1 MVTLLILLVLFIGAY
16 SGYKKGILIQLL
28 QTIGY
33 AVVFIFALDY
43 YQVVSDYLYLIVPY
57 PSPFAPETN
66 PYFFYDQSIMFT
78 MDESYY
84 DIISFIA
91 IFIVGWLIV
100 RFLIALL
107 SYTLEK
113 FRLPEPISG
122 IGGSI
127 LGFIVNYLGL
137 FYLLFLLSTIPY
149 GFIQNRLADS
159 FIGEK
164 IITSTPV
171 VSNRVYERFIGTV
184 NEEAEENEPAMD
196 IQGPPEETEE
206 ENTE

>member
-1 MVTLLILLVLFIGAY
+1 MVTLIILLVLFIGAY

-28 QTIGY
+28 KTIGY

-43 YQVVSDYLYLIVPY
+43 YQVISDYLYLIVPY
-57 PSPFAPETN
+57 PSPFAPERN
-66 PYFFYDQSIMFT
+66 PYLLYDQSMIFS

-84 DIISFIA
+84 DIVSFVA
-91 IFIVGWLIV
+91 IFVLGWLIV
-100 RFLIALL
+100 RFMIKLL
-107 SYTLEK
+107 SYTLK
-113 FRLPEPISG
+113 KIKLPEPLSG

-149 GFIQNRLADS
+149 DFIQNRLTNS
-159 FIGEK
+159 FIGES

-171 VSNRVYERFIGTV
+171 VSDRAYERFIDNV
-184 NEEAEENEPAMD
+184 NEKADANEPTMD
-196 IQGPPEETEE
+196 IQGPTEETEE